1 MNSANESKH
10 QNEPTLLTFDQH
22 LRNQLEKD
30 NVDRTTMAFTE
41 KIRKLLLRD
50 TVA

>member
-30 NVDRTTMAFTE
+30 NVDRTTVAFTE
-41 KIRKLLLRD
+41 KLGNFS
-50 TVA
+50 